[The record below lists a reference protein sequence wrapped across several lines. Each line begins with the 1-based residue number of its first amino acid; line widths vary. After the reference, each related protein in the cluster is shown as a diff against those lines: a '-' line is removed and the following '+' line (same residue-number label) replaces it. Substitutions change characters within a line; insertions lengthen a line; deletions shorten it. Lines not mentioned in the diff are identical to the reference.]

1 MTRCPSCQNENA
13 DGVPYCDM
21 CGFDLAQP
29 KRAPVAEAVPAP
41 QGQPPAHPHQK
52 RHTVFEPEAAP
63 PPSNARPAAADYF
76 SRPPPPRPPLDPRDP
91 FGASVAATAVPVPQ
105 AARPAP
111 APASPAV
118 DVRAQK
124 SRTIV
129 EGLTPE
135 SASGGPMV
143 RAALFEYRGPTDPGR
158 VHALRVGRN
167 TLGRNEDCDVV
178 LQDGRVSG
186 QHAFVFIR
194 AEDATFVDVSS
205 NGSVVNGSAI
215 HGEQVVLQNHA
226 VLTVG
231 GTTLVLAMIPEQL
244 LARRAR

>member
-29 KRAPVAEAVPAP
+29 KRAPVAEAIPSP

-63 PPSNARPAAADYF
+63 PPSNPRPAAPDYF

-91 FGASVAATAVPVPQ
+91 FGASVAPPPVPQ

-111 APASPAV
+111 APASPGG

-135 SASGGPMV
+135 SSGGPMV
-143 RAALFEYRGPTDPGR
+143 RAALFEYRGPTDTGR

-167 TLGRNEDCDVV
+167 TIGRDEGCDVV
-178 LQDGRVSG
+178 VQDGRVSG
-186 QHAFVFIR
+186 QHAFLFIR

-205 NGSVVNGSAI
+205 NGSVVNGTAI

-226 VLTVG
+226 VLGVG